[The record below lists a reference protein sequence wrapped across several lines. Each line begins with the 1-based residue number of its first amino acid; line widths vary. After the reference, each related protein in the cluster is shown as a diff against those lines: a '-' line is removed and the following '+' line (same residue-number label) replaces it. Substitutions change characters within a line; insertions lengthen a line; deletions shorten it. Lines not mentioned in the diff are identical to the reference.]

1 MESAQKDNYKKW
13 WRREGPDNRVY
24 RANFKGEGSI
34 DAGGPY
40 REIMENCS
48 RELCSGVLPVLIP
61 TENQRAEHG
70 IMRECFVLNHLANT
84 APELK

>member
-1 MESAQKDNYKKW
+1 
-13 WRREGPDNRVY
+13 
-24 RANFKGEGSI
+24 
-34 DAGGPY
+34 
-40 REIMENCS
+40 MENCS